1 MSNSTAK
8 NSPTTDKHSPLFLVM
23 GVSGC
28 GKSTVAKAL
37 SESLKI
43 PFIEADDFHP
53 ASNILK
59 MKNSQPLDDNDREP
73 WLQNLA
79 LELKKNEDNGAVLAC
94 SALKEKYRTTL
105 NSMISKPLQI
115 IYLEGSFELIKNRID
130 QRAGH
135 FMASQLLQSQFNTLE
150 KPKNAWTFDIQNNL
164 TTIHLQILEKI
175 KTTNKNG

>member
-1 MSNSTAK
+1 MSK
-8 NSPTTDKHSPLFLVM
+8 NSPFIINHSPLFLIM

-43 PFIEADDFHP
+43 PFIEADNFHP
-53 ASNILK
+53 ETNILK
-59 MKNSQPLDDNDREP
+59 MKNGQPLDDTDREP

-79 LELKKNEDNGAVLAC
+79 KELLQNEKGGAVLAC

-105 NSMISKPLQI
+105 NSLIAKPLQI
-115 IYLEGSFELIKNRID
+115 IFLEGSFDLIKNRME

-135 FMASQLLQSQFNTLE
+135 FMPAHLLQSQLDSLE
-150 KPKNAWTFDIQNNL
+150 KPKNAWIFNIQNDPK
-164 TTIHLQILEKI
+164 TIHLQILEKI
-175 KTTNKNG
+175 KMTTENG